1 MNQLDVINIQR
12 KAIQTVQ
19 IIDIQGQPKRSK
31 CNDREETMS
40 AIMTVVA
47 MGAVIFLGIATYVIF
62 GY

>member
-19 IIDIQGQPKRSK
+19 MIDIQRQPKRSK

-47 MGAVIFLGIATYVIF
+47 MGLVVVVGIATWVIF

>member
-19 IIDIQGQPKRSK
+19 MIDIQRQPKRSK

-47 MGAVIFLGIATYVIF
+47 MGLVVVLGIATWVIF

>member
-31 CNDREETMS
+31 CNDRETMS

-47 MGAVIFLGIATYVIF
+47 MGAVMFLGIATYVIF

>member
-19 IIDIQGQPKRSK
+19 MIDIQRQPKRSK

-40 AIMTVVA
+40 AIMIVV
-47 MGAVIFLGIATYVIF
+47 MIGAVIFLGIATWVIF

>member
-1 MNQLDVINIQR
+1 MNQLDVINIKR

-19 IIDIQGQPKRSK
+19 MIDIQRQPKRSK

-47 MGAVIFLGIATYVIF
+47 MGAVMFLGIATYVIF

>member
-47 MGAVIFLGIATYVIF
+47 MFLGIATYVIF

>member
-19 IIDIQGQPKRSK
+19 IIDIQEQPKRSK

-47 MGAVIFLGIATYVIF
+47 MGAVMFLGIATYVIF

>member
-19 IIDIQGQPKRSK
+19 MIDIQRQPKRSK
-31 CNDREETMS
+31 CNNREETMS

-47 MGAVIFLGIATYVIF
+47 MGAVMFLGIATYVIF

>member
-40 AIMTVVA
+40 AIMTVVTIEV
-47 MGAVIFLGIATYVIF
+47 VIFLGIATWVIF

>member
-12 KAIQTVQ
+12 KAIQTV
-19 IIDIQGQPKRSK
+19 QGQPKRSK

-47 MGAVIFLGIATYVIF
+47 MGAVMFLGIATYVIF

>member
-19 IIDIQGQPKRSK
+19 IIDIQGQTKRSK

-47 MGAVIFLGIATYVIF
+47 MGAVMFLGIATYVIF

>member
-19 IIDIQGQPKRSK
+19 MIDIQRQPKRSK

-47 MGAVIFLGIATYVIF
+47 MGLVVVLGISTWVIF

>member
-19 IIDIQGQPKRSK
+19 MIDIQRQPKRNK

-47 MGAVIFLGIATYVIF
+47 MGAVMFLGIATYVIF

>member
-12 KAIQTVQ
+12 KAIQTVH
-19 IIDIQGQPKRSK
+19 IQGQPKRSK

-40 AIMTVVA
+40 AFMTVVA
-47 MGAVIFLGIATYVIF
+47 MGAVMFLGIATYVIF

>member
-12 KAIQTVQ
+12 KAIQIVQ
-19 IIDIQGQPKRSK
+19 MIDIQRQPKRSK

-47 MGAVIFLGIATYVIF
+47 MGAVMFLGIATYVIF

>member
-19 IIDIQGQPKRSK
+19 IIDIHGQPKRSK

-47 MGAVIFLGIATYVIF
+47 MGAVMFLGIATYVIF

>member
-19 IIDIQGQPKRSK
+19 MIDIQRQPKRSK
-31 CNDREETMS
+31 RNDREETMS
-40 AIMTVVA
+40 AIMTVVTIE
-47 MGAVIFLGIATYVIF
+47 AVIFLGIATWVIF

>member
-1 MNQLDVINIQR
+1 MNQLNVINIQR

-31 CNDREETMS
+31 CNDREETTS
-40 AIMTVVA
+40 AVMTVVA
-47 MGAVIFLGIATYVIF
+47 MGLVVVLGIATYVIF

>member
-1 MNQLDVINIQR
+1 M
-12 KAIQTVQ
+12 
-19 IIDIQGQPKRSK
+19 IDIQRQPKRSK

-47 MGAVIFLGIATYVIF
+47 MGAVMFLGIATYVIF